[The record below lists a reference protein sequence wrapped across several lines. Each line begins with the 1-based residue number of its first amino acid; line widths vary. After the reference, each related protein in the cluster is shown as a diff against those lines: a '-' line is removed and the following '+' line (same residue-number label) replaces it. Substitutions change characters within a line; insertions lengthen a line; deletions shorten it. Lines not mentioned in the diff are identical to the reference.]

1 MELNST
7 MLTQKDLDE
16 IEGIVEE
23 KIEENT
29 KNLPTKDEFFTKMDE
44 VVGELKTIRENQD
57 LVTHK
62 VYEDHEE
69 RIEKIEK
76 KLQILPLG

>member
-1 MELNST
+1 